1 MLHARLTDQEA
12 RRIDIGRLNE
22 NLLEPTE
29 AGMEVSDGVHWHVDM
44 LEKRAGMERRG

>member
-29 AGMEVSDGVHWHVDM
+29 AGMEVSDGVNCHVDM